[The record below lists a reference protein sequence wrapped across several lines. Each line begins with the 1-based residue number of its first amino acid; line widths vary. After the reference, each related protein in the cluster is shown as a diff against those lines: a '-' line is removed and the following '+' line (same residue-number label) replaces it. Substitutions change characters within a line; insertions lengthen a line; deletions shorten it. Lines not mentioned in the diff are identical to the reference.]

1 MAATTMAIVV
11 PIPGA
16 PGERLSKLRR
26 VFELEDGGAM
36 PAHIPLAGPFETTP
50 PFLPL
55 EQHCY
60 DVCHKTAA
68 FWVEPG
74 PAEVDAAER
83 LVYAELRSGG
93 DELVALREAL
103 LTGRYAPTRSDAEYR
118 PRVHIARLESKEDVE
133 LAQRETEGLAHAGAF
148 FLERIAMMAQYPD
161 GSWYE
166 RDFYTLDRAAA

>member
-1 MAATTMAIVV
+1 MA
-11 PIPGA
+11 
-16 PGERLSKLRR
+16 
-26 VFELEDGGAM
+26 
-36 PAHIPLAGPFETTP
+36 AHIPLVGPFESEP

-68 FWVEPG
+68 FGVEPG
-74 PAEVDAAER
+74 AAEVDAAAR

-93 DELVALREAL
+93 DELGALREAL
-103 LTGRYAPTRSDAEYR
+103 LTGRYAPPRGDREYR
-118 PRVHIARLESKEDVE
+118 PRVHIARLDNEEDVE
-133 LAQRETEGLAHAGAF
+133 LAQRETGGLEPAGSF
-148 FLERIAMMAQYPD
+148 FVERIDLMAQYPD